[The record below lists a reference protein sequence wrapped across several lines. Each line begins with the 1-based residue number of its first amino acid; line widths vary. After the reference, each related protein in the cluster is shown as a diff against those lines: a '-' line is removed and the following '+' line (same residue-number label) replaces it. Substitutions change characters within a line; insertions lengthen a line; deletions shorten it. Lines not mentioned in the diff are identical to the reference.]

1 MIPLLIAGGTML
13 GPLVQPELPDMM
25 NHTLTGIEVKAS
37 NVVTRNRWGTPMM
50 PTGDGGYSLI
60 AIPDPKLIEQSLIQ
74 PPNSPKGFQFP
85 EYRPGAKTAPSSE
98 VSAPLLPVRDFSSPG
113 SSDTQGVLMDTPS
126 SEGSSFDSSGFDSP
140 AGDSSSSNFDSPAGD
155 SSSSS
160 FDSPA
165 GDSSSS
171 GSLES
176 PAQESSSTEDATPE
190 FLGEPAE

>member
-1 MIPLLIAGGTML
+1 ML

-25 NHTLTGIEVKAS
+25 NHTLTGIEVKTS

-85 EYRPGAKTAPSSE
+85 EYRPDTKPASSAE
-98 VSAPLLPVRDFSSPG
+98 VSAPLLPARDFSSPG
-113 SSDTQGVLMDTPS
+113 SSNAEGTLPDTS
-126 SEGSSFDSSGFDSP
+126 NSEDLLFDSSGSDAP
-140 AGDSSSSNFDSPAGD
+140 VGE

-160 FDSPA
+160 
-165 GDSSSS
+165 
-171 GSLES
+171 SLES
-176 PAQESSSTEDATPE
+176 PAQESSASEGSAPE
-190 FLGEPAE
+190 LTDEPAE

>member
-37 NVVTRNRWGTPMM
+37 NVVTKNRWGTPMM

-85 EYRPGAKTAPSSE
+85 EYRPGAKPAPSAE

-113 SSDTQGVLMDTPS
+113 SSDTEGTLLDTPS
-126 SEGSSFDSSGFDSP
+126 SEDSSFDSSGS
-140 AGDSSSSNFDSPAGD
+140 DSPAGD

-160 FDSPA
+160 
-165 GDSSSS
+165 
-171 GSLES
+171 SLES
-176 PAQESSSTEDATPE
+176 PVQGTSSSEDSAPE